1 MKFTL
6 TRIAVVVAVTALSVW
21 FIPAL
26 ADSVEFMFQIAVLVV
41 S

>member
-1 MKFTL
+1 MKFTFVR
-6 TRIAVVVAVTALSVW
+6 TAIVVAVTALSVW

-26 ADSVEFMFQIAVLVV
+26 ADGVEFMFQIAVLVV